1 MSEQTPLELPVI
13 TLREVV
19 MFPRAVMTFHVGR
32 SASVNAINSAVTE
45 YDKRIF
51 LVAQTNASIE
61 RPGLSDLFTV
71 GVVSRIQRVERLQ
84 DGTIKLVC
92 EGLYRASWLPLSSS
106 SPFGDRAFPR
116 LRTRELE
123 ETMLEDAELPAV
135 VEALQETLSE
145 ACRKNRRITPEQLA
159 AFALIEE
166 PGALADAVAPI
177 LKVDYLHK
185 QAVLELLDKGERLR
199 QVYQHLGG
207 ELITSRL
214 DKTVKGRVKAQM
226 EQNQREYYLTEQ
238 IKAINKE
245 LGHDDIQA
253 ELLELEQKLKAK
265 NMPDEPREKA
275 LREVHKLRQM
285 QAGSAEYVVGRN
297 YVDWILDLPWNEL
310 KEIDIDLDKAR
321 SVLDG
326 GHYGLEKAKTR
337 ILEYLAVQKLSGALK
352 GPILCLVGPP
362 GVGKTS
368 LAKSIAEA
376 TGREFVRI
384 SLGGVRDEAEIRGHR
399 RTYVGALPGKIIM
412 ALKRAKSNN
421 PLFCLDE
428 IDKMTVDFRGDPASA
443 LLEVLDP
450 EQNSTF
456 NDHYLDV
463 DYDLSQVFFITTA
476 NSMSG
481 IPAPLLDRMEV
492 LELSSYLE
500 GEKVHIARQ
509 FLLPRQ
515 WKLHGLQPENMKLS
529 DNALIEVIRSYT
541 RESGVRNL
549 EREIAALCRKV
560 AIQLVEG
567 GDTSRCV
574 SISLQNLSS
583 FLGVKKYRYDE
594 RETRALPGVVAG
606 LAYTGSGGDLLYI
619 ETVVMPGTGK
629 VQVTGKLGDVMKESA
644 HAAFSWLRSLS
655 CRLGLR
661 SDFHKDIDLHIHVPE
676 GAVPKDGPSAG
687 ITLATSLA
695 SALLGIPVR
704 NDICMTGEITLR
716 GRVLPI
722 GGLREKLLAARRSG
736 MKTVLIPA
744 DNEKDLKEVPDE
756 IVKALDVRLVS
767 HADDVLPL
775 ALLASADEIFSGECS
790 DSLIHSLRSPRSF
803 SSDLGGAVL

>member
-1 MSEQTPLELPVI
+1 MSEQTTLELPVI

-45 YDKRIF
+45 YDKHIF
-51 LVAQTNASIE
+51 LVAQTNAAIE
-61 RPGLSDLFTV
+61 RPGLTDLFMV
-71 GVVSRIQRVERLQ
+71 GMVSRIQRVERLQ
-84 DGTIKLVC
+84 DGTVKLVC
-92 EGLYRASWLPLSSS
+92 EGLYRASWLPLNAT
-106 SPFGDRAFPR
+106 SPFGDRSFPR
-116 LRTRELE
+116 LRTRRLE
-123 ETMLEDAELPAV
+123 ESMLEDAELPAV

-145 ACRKNRRITPEQLA
+145 ACRQNRRITPEQLA
-159 AFALIEE
+159 SFALIEE
-166 PGALADAVAPI
+166 PGELADAVAPV

-185 QAVLELLDKGERLR
+185 QSVLEILDKGDRLR
-199 QVYQHLGG
+199 QVYQYMGG
-207 ELITSRL
+207 ELVNSKVE
-214 DKTVKGRVKAQM
+214 KTVKSRVKAQM

-238 IKAINKE
+238 IKAIHKE
-245 LGHDDIQA
+245 LGHDDVAA
-253 ELLELEQKLKAK
+253 ELLELESQLKVK
-265 NMPDEPREKA
+265 NMPEEPREKA

-285 QAGSAEYVVGRN
+285 QPGSAEYVVGRN

-310 KEIDIDLDKAR
+310 KDIDIDLDKAR
-321 SVLDG
+321 GVLDG

-399 RTYVGALPGKIIM
+399 RTYIGAMPGKIIM

-456 NDHYLDV
+456 NDHYLDL

-476 NSMSG
+476 NSKSS

-500 GEKVHIARQ
+500 GEKVEIARQ

-515 WKLHGLQPENMKLS
+515 WKLHGLKPENMNLS
-529 DNALIEVIRSYT
+529 DNALLEVIRSYT

-549 EREIAALCRKV
+549 EREVAALCRKV

-574 SISLQNLSS
+574 SISLQNLST
-583 FLGVKKYRYDE
+583 FLGVKKYRHDE

-629 VQVTGKLGDVMKESA
+629 VQVTGKLGEVMKESA

-655 CRLGLR
+655 SRLGLR

-695 SALLGIPVR
+695 SALLGMPVR
-704 NDICMTGEITLR
+704 SDICMTGEITLR

-744 DNEKDLKEVPDE
+744 DNEKDLKEVPEE
-756 IVKALDVRLVS
+756 IVKSLDIQLVS

-775 ALLASADEIFSGECS
+775 ALLTSKDEIFSGESS
-790 DSLIHSLRSPRSF
+790 DSLIHSLRSPRTF
-803 SSDLGGAVL
+803 SKDLGTAVL